1 MIYQSVIELVGNT
14 PLIKLNLLKEKLNL
28 KSDIYA
34 KLEYFNPTGSVKD
47 RIAKQMLLDAYNKG
61 LITKNTTI
69 IEPTSGNTGIG
80 LASLSKALGLKV
92 IIVMPES
99 MSIER
104 RNFIKAYGA
113 TIVLSDA
120 SLGMKGAIA
129 KAKELNST
137 IKDSFIPSQFENES
151 NPIAHYNTTG
161 PEIYKDLQ

>member
-104 RNFIKAYGA
+104 RNFIKAY
-113 TIVLSDA
+113 
-120 SLGMKGAIA
+120 
-129 KAKELNST
+129 
-137 IKDSFIPSQFENES
+137 
-151 NPIAHYNTTG
+151 
-161 PEIYKDLQ
+161 